1 MIIVTGS
8 LAFDHILNL
17 PGKFSS
23 YILPDKIHE
32 INISFAT
39 DTHTVNF
46 GGTAGNQAYSLALLG
61 VRPVLVA
68 TAGYDFERYRKFLEK
83 NGIDTSYIKIIK
95 NKLTAS
101 GFAITD
107 EANNQIW
114 GYSKA
119 AMSDSKDHP
128 LAPVIS
134 QLPKADKELFAI
146 LTPCGEE
153 GLSNY
158 VDECVAL
165 HIPFAFDPAFYIP
178 TLPNITLKKAVR
190 NARVVFGNDYEIALL
205 QKRLNLEKLQGLTL
219 KDTQIVVTTL
229 GEKGSIIN
237 AGHKDGSVE
246 TIIIKP
252 AKIKKVVDPT
262 GAGDAY
268 RSGFLAGY
276 VKRLP
281 LQVSGQMGSVAAAY
295 AVEKKGT
302 VNHFYTKKEFIRRYK
317 ENFGDLSF

>member
-1 MIIVTGS
+1 MFHDVVIVTGS
-8 LAFDHILNL
+8 LAFDQILNL

-23 YILPDKIHE
+23 YILPDKIHQ
-32 INISFAT
+32 INVSFAT

-61 VRPVLVA
+61 IRPVIVA
-68 TAGYDFERYRKFLEK
+68 TAGYDFDRYRKFLEK

-107 EANNQIW
+107 EADNQIW

-119 AMSDSKDHP
+119 AMSDSKDHH
-128 LAPVIS
+128 LKPVIS
-134 QLPKADKELFAI
+134 ELSKTNTRLFAI

-153 GLSNY
+153 GIANY
-158 VDECVAL
+158 VDECVAFN
-165 HIPFAFDPAFYIP
+165 IPFAFDPAFYIP
-178 TLPNITLKKAVR
+178 SLPKKTLKKGVR
-190 NARVVFGNDYEIALL
+190 YAQIVFGNDYELSLL
-205 QKRLNLEKLQGLTL
+205 QKRLSHEKLQGLTL

-229 GEKGSIIN
+229 GEN
-237 AGHKDGSVE
+237 GSVIQQGNKKF
-246 TIIIKP
+246 TIKP
-252 AKIKKVVDPT
+252 SVVQKVVDPT

-268 RSGFLAGY
+268 RAGFMAGFIQG
-276 VKRLP
+276 KDLKTC
-281 LQVSGQMGSVAAAY
+281 GQMGSVAAAF

-302 VNHFYTKKEFIRRYK
+302 MNHYYTKKEFIKRYN
-317 ENFGDLSF
+317 ENFDPLSF